1 MRSYQVVLYTGMHVF
16 TIGAVL
22 QGTSGERCFCKVF
35 NFLIGNAIIYWI
47 KKCQCTFPTVILN
60 VFPLQYPHRW
70 NIIQVREFVPIFS
83 VLSYLLRYTN
93 ISHHETDRTLY

>member
-1 MRSYQVVLYTGMHVF
+1 MFF

-22 QGTSGERCFCKVF
+22 QGASGEGCVCKVF
-35 NFLIGNAIIYWI
+35 NFLIGIAIIYWF
-47 KKCQCTFPTVILN
+47 KKCQCLYLSVIVNML
-60 VFPLQYPHRW
+60 FPLQYPHRW
-70 NIIQVREFVPIFS
+70 NIIQVREFVSIFS